1 MTEDVSIV
9 NHYINY
15 IKAGAFNTQQVL
27 FWLQMVELAV
37 PLVTLSNKI
46 PALDQLQH

>member
-1 MTEDVSIV
+1 MMEDASIV

-15 IKAGAFNTQQVL
+15 IKAGAFNIQQVL

-37 PLVTLSNKI
+37 QLVILSNKI
-46 PALDQLQH
+46 HALDQLQH